1 MYAKEAAFYDKLY
14 AAKDYR
20 GEVERLIPFIRKD
33 LRAEGKRLLDAAC
46 GTGRHLEFLRQ
57 EFEAEGLDNSPE
69 LLAAARLRNPA
80 LRFHQADLLDF
91 DLGRTYEVITCLFSS
106 IGYLKTLDNAGRAVR
121 CLARHLVPGGIL
133 VLEPWFTPGA
143 WKTGNVQVLLHEEP
157 GLKIARMSTSGAD
170 GRLSTFDFHYLVGTP
185 EKTEHFVERHEL
197 GLFETEELRLVL
209 SEAGLSVRYD
219 PEGLT
224 GRGLFIGRKTG

>member
-1 MYAKEAAFYDKLY
+1 MPPD
-14 AAKDYR
+14 
-20 GEVERLIPFIRKD
+20 
-33 LRAEGKRLLDAAC
+33 
-46 GTGRHLEFLRQ
+46 
-57 EFEAEGLDNSPE
+57 
-69 LLAAARLRNPA
+69 
-80 LRFHQADLLDF
+80 
-91 DLGRTYEVITCLFSS
+91 SS
-106 IGYLKTLDNAGRAVR
+106 FPRPLGRAVR

-157 GLKIARMSTSGAD
+157 GLKIARMSTSGAA
-170 GRLSTFDFHYLVGTP
+170 GGLSTFDFHYLVGTP

-219 PEGLT
+219 PEGIT
-224 GRGLFIGRKTG
+224 GRGLFSGRKTG